1 LRFED
6 PLFGR
11 NFSFTAVAQ
20 LVEQRS
26 PKPLVGGSSP
36 SCRATF
42 IKLYTSCAASSWRA
56 WLLAGFPPGI
66 FSQTRN
72 FFAEVKS
79 ELQKATWPW
88 DPKERGMK
96 KYRELIDSTT
106 IVIVGMVLLS
116 GFVSLWDLVMMNI
129 VGAFTK

>member
-1 LRFED
+1 M
-6 PLFGR
+6 
-11 NFSFTAVAQ
+11 
-20 LVEQRS
+20 
-26 PKPLVGGSSP
+26 
-36 SCRATF
+36 
-42 IKLYTSCAASSWRA
+42 
-56 WLLAGFPPGI
+56 

-72 FFAEVKS
+72 FFGEVKA

-129 VGAFTK
+129 VGALTK

>member
-1 LRFED
+1 M
-6 PLFGR
+6 
-11 NFSFTAVAQ
+11 
-20 LVEQRS
+20 
-26 PKPLVGGSSP
+26 
-36 SCRATF
+36 
-42 IKLYTSCAASSWRA
+42 
-56 WLLAGFPPGI
+56 
-66 FSQTRN
+66 FSQARN

>member
-1 LRFED
+1 MAL
-6 PLFGR
+6 
-11 NFSFTAVAQ
+11 
-20 LVEQRS
+20 
-26 PKPLVGGSSP
+26 K
-36 SCRATF
+36 
-42 IKLYTSCAASSWRA
+42 
-56 WLLAGFPPGI
+56 FPPSM

-72 FFAEVKS
+72 FFGEVKA

-129 VGAFTK
+129 VGALTK